1 MNILVLGASSSIGK
15 SITKSFSKNNKLF
28 LFSTKSDKLNELKS
42 EALSLGSHIVNLIEC
57 DLSKPINVDEI
68 IEEKIDMVINIACS
82 SSDLKDY
89 NIDPNHQ
96 KYHTS
101 VDLSNPLIILQ
112 YLIDKKIDR
121 NDDTSKLYYIFINT
135 ILSKIQ
141 SPDNSI
147 YFSYKILQQE
157 YINGF
162 KRKYGNIFKSIN
174 VIVGTQIDRTKET
187 QKTIK
192 LAERIKLAINNNE
205 TEFIFGFEG
214 KIIYFLYSISPLLSD
229 GLIYMKRFLFKK

>member
-1 MNILVLGASSSIGK
+1 MKILVLGASSTIGSSIV
-15 SITKSFSKNNKLF
+15 KSFAKNNKLF
-28 LFSTKSDKLNELKS
+28 LLSTKCEKLKTLKN
-42 EALSLGSHIVNLIEC
+42 EALALGSHDVKIMKA
-57 DLSKPINVDEI
+57 DLSSTKI
-68 IEEKIDMVINIACS
+68 IEELISENIDMIINIACAS
-82 SSDLKDY
+82 SSLKNY
-89 NIDPNHQ
+89 NIEPHRHQ
-96 KYHTS
+96 YYTA
-101 VDLSNPLIILQ
+101 VDLTSPLVL
-112 YLIDKKIDR
+112 LEHFLEKKH
-121 NDDTSKLYYIFINT
+121 TQGKGAQLHYIFINT
-135 ILSKIQ
+135 ILTKIQ
-141 SPDNSI
+141 SPDYSI
-147 YFSYKILQQE
+147 YYSYKILQQE

>member
-28 LFSTKSDKLNELKS
+28 LLSTKCEKLKTLKN
-42 EALSLGSHIVNLIEC
+42 EALALGSHDVKIMKA
-57 DLSKPINVDEI
+57 DLSSTKI
-68 IEEKIDMVINIACS
+68 IEELISENIDMIINIACAS
-82 SSDLKDY
+82 SRLKNN
-89 NIDPNHQ
+89 NIEPHRHQ
-96 KYHTS
+96 YYTA
-101 VDLSNPLIILQ
+101 VDLTSPLVL
-112 YLIDKKIDR
+112 LEHFLEKKHIQG
-121 NDDTSKLYYIFINT
+121 KGAQLHYIFINT
-135 ILSKIQ
+135 ILTKIQ
-141 SPDNSI
+141 SPDYSI
-147 YFSYKILQQE
+147 YYSYKILQQE

-174 VIVGTQIDRTKET
+174 VIVGTKIDRTKET

>member
-28 LFSTKSDKLNELKS
+28 LLSTKCEKLKTLKN
-42 EALSLGSHIVNLIEC
+42 EALALGSQDVKIMKA
-57 DLSKPINVDEI
+57 DLSSTKI
-68 IEEKIDMVINIACS
+68 IEELISENIDMIINIACAS
-82 SSDLKDY
+82 SRLKNN
-89 NIDPNHQ
+89 NIEPHRHQ
-96 KYHTS
+96 YYTA
-101 VDLSNPLIILQ
+101 VDLTSPLIILEHF
-112 YLIDKKIDR
+112 LEKKH
-121 NDDTSKLYYIFINT
+121 TQGKGAQLHYIFINT
-135 ILSKIQ
+135 ILTKIQ
-141 SPDNSI
+141 SPDYSI
-147 YFSYKILQQE
+147 YYSYKILQQE

-174 VIVGTQIDRTKET
+174 VIVGTKIDRTKET

>member
-15 SITKSFSKNNKLF
+15 SITKSFSKNNNLF
-28 LFSTKSDKLNELKS
+28 LFSTKSDKLNELKI

-82 SSDLKDY
+82 SSDLKDDS
-89 NIDPNHQ
+89 IDPNHHI
-96 KYHTS
+96 YHTS
-101 VDLSNPLIILQ
+101 VDLSNPLIILRH
-112 YLIDKKIDR
+112 LLDR
-121 NDDTSKLYYIFINT
+121 KNNDGDNSKLLYVFINT

-141 SPDNSI
+141 SPDHSV
-147 YFSYKILQQE
+147 YLSYKILQQE
-157 YINGF
+157 YIHGF
-162 KRKYGNIFKSIN
+162 KRKYGDILKSIN

-192 LAERIKLAINNNE
+192 LAERIKLAIKNDE
-205 TEFIFGFEG
+205 SEFIFGFEG
-214 KIIYFLYSISPLLSD
+214 KIIYILYRISPLFSD
-229 GLIYMKRFLFKK
+229 SLIYIKRFLFRR

>member
-15 SITKSFSKNNKLF
+15 SITKSFSKNNNLF

-82 SSDLKDY
+82 SSDLKDDS
-89 NIDPNHQ
+89 IDPNHHI
-96 KYHTS
+96 YHTY
-101 VDLSNPLIILQ
+101 VDLSNPLIILRH
-112 YLIDKKIDR
+112 LLDR
-121 NDDTSKLYYIFINT
+121 KNNDGDNSKLLYVFINT

-141 SPDNSI
+141 SPDHSV
-147 YFSYKILQQE
+147 YLSYKILQQE
-157 YINGF
+157 YIHGF
-162 KRKYGNIFKSIN
+162 KRKYGDILKSIN

-192 LAERIKLAINNNE
+192 LAERIKLAIKNDE
-205 TEFIFGFEG
+205 SEFIFGFEG
-214 KIIYFLYSISPLLSD
+214 KIIYILYRISPLFSD
-229 GLIYMKRFLFKK
+229 SLIYIKRFLFR